1 MSPYDVHLVREVRKD
16 SSSEYQKMHSFD
28 KDPFVRLK
36 CSWLD
41 GSKIRSFFRFTCCIA
56 TIRLDVEIL
65 VSLTIFDCTL
75 VLFSVFVTFIYLYY
89 WGSNL
94 SEISLKYSSILSN
107 GWSLSEDE
115 DVSVFVRR
123 FSSWTNEGKRLMV
136 DSLKSQHVE
145 STIFVNSE

>member
-16 SSSEYQKMHSFD
+16 SSSQYRNNQKVHSFD

-41 GSKIRSFFRFTCCIA
+41 GSKIRSFFRFTCCLA

-75 VLFSVFVTFIYLYY
+75 VLFFVFVTFIYLTIIE
-89 WGSNL
+89 GR
-94 SEISLKYSSILSN
+94 IL
-107 GWSLSEDE
+107 
-115 DVSVFVRR
+115 VKFR
-123 FSSWTNEGKRLMV
+123 
-136 DSLKSQHVE
+136 
-145 STIFVNSE
+145 